1 MLHIS
6 FAYLPVGNWQP
17 LGVLVRRQHIQVKG
31 HMNNIKWSESEKK
44 LSRSVYDAAL
54 KAELAEILAEFKL
67 KAVSAS
73 TVEEMWDVEKYLAHQ
88 RREIDSKYDYRYS
101 QLLFVFGR
109 LIREGHLQVE
119 QLNGLSPEKLD
130 YLRRMLAP

>member
-1 MLHIS
+1 MDNL
-6 FAYLPVGNWQP
+6 
-17 LGVLVRRQHIQVKG
+17 
-31 HMNNIKWSESEKK
+31 KWSESEKK

-67 KAVSAS
+67 KAVSVS
-73 TVEEMWDVEKYLAHQ
+73 TVEEMWDVEEYLVHQ

-109 LIREGHLQVE
+109 LIREGRVLAA
-119 QLNGLSPEKLD
+119 QLSGLSPEKLD
-130 YLRRMLAP
+130 CIRRMLAP